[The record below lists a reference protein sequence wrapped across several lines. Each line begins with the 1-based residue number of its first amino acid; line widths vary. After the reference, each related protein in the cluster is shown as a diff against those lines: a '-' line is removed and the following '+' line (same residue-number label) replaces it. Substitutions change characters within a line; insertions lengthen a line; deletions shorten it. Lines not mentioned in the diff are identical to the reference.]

1 MDLSIII
8 VNWNTQ
14 EFLAR
19 CLEAVDK
26 TAGGTDF
33 EVSVVDNASTD
44 DSAGMVRRQ
53 FPRVHL
59 IANRKNV
66 GFARANN
73 QAIRLSRGRYIL
85 LLNSDAEVQA
95 GALAKMVG
103 FMADHPQAGGCGPRL
118 LNADGSLQISC
129 HPMLTPWREFWRL
142 TFLDRVW
149 RRATYPQQ
157 RWDQET
163 PRRVEV
169 IKGACFLLR
178 RAALEQVG
186 WLDEQYFMYTEEV
199 DLCYRLA
206 EAGWQ
211 LWWVPQAVVK
221 HYGGASSAQLAE
233 AMYLQLYLSKTQ
245 FYRKVGGARQAAYFK
260 HLLRLAYGP
269 RLIMAVLGANF
280 SPSLAARARLYWRLL
295 ISLSAF

>member
-1 MDLSIII
+1 MNLSIII

-14 EFLAR
+14 ELLAH
-19 CLEAVDK
+19 CLESLDE
-26 TAGGTDF
+26 TAGGVAF
-33 EVSVVDNASTD
+33 EVFVVDNASTD
-44 DSAGMVRRQ
+44 GSADMVRQR
-53 FPRVHL
+53 FPHVHL
-59 IANRKNV
+59 LENWENI

-85 LLNSDAEVQA
+85 LLNSDTEVQA

-103 FMADHPQAGGCGPRL
+103 FMADQPQAGGCGPCL
-118 LNADGSLQISC
+118 LNADGSSQISC
-129 HPMLTPWREFWRL
+129 QPMLTPWREFWRL
-142 TFLDRVW
+142 IFLERVW

-157 RWDQET
+157 RWDQEM

-178 RAALEQVG
+178 RAALEEVG

-206 EAGWQ
+206 RAGWH

-245 FYRKVGGARQAAYFK
+245 FYRKVGGERQAAYFK

-269 RLIMAVLGANF
+269 RLIMAVLGAPF